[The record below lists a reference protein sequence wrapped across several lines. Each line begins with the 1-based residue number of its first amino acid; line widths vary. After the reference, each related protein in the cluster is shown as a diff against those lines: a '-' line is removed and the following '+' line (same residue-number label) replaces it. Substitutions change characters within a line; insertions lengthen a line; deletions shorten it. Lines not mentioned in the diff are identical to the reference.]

1 MTLYKLLLVDDE
13 QIIREGIVQLVNW
26 DSLGIQVEDAENGIE
41 AYEKIK
47 NMNPDIVITDIK
59 MPGMDG
65 LELIERVKTEF
76 PDIIF
81 IILSG
86 YGEFNFASRAMQYGV
101 KYYLLKPCD
110 EDEITKV
117 LYKVTEELKQNKERQ
132 KFIKKMEEDLQRVI
146 PYVKEQFFRDCVM
159 GRLKDEKD
167 VVYFKELLKLPAEKM
182 RLLLFRLDDNNE
194 FEKRF
199 ALKNLLDYCEKDYS
213 LLSTIIG
220 ENVLL
225 LQKAIPPEKLFSYLE
240 EIKQSFINYCGISFT
255 VAVSSEGF
263 FEQLPDL
270 YDEVMECLE
279 YRFYL
284 GEDCIITRDDVGKK
298 EQSIQSIINFDYQHL
313 ALLIRSGNVN
323 AVCKELKTFF
333 TKLNSNKVDADMV
346 RALCIELY
354 ISIIRQAKLQDL
366 NEYMKQISV
375 LQDIATLDKM
385 FNFIM
390 SIAQEI
396 TEGNYKENQEKNS
409 QIIKTVLK
417 VIEENINFE
426 DLSLSWIAEKIVYMN
441 VDYLGKL
448 FKKEVGKN
456 FSAYL
461 MEKRVEKAKQL
472 LSEESY
478 CKISDIA
485 KCVGYGNNPQYFG
498 QVFKKITGYTPSE
511 YKKML
516 GCQK

>member
-1 MTLYKLLLVDDE
+1 MYKLLLVDDE
-13 QIIREGIVQLVNW
+13 QIIREGIIQLVNW
-26 DSLGIQVEDAENGIE
+26 DYLGIQVDDAENGIE

-47 NMNPDIVITDIK
+47 NTNPDIVITDIK

-65 LELIERVKTEF
+65 LELIERVKREF

-110 EDEITKV
+110 EDEITQVLCKV
-117 LYKVTEELKQNKERQ
+117 LEELKQNKEQ
-132 KFIKKMEEDLQRVI
+132 QEFIKKMEEDLQKII
-146 PYVKEQFFRDCVM
+146 PYVKEQFSRDCVM
-159 GRLKDEKD
+159 GQLKDEKD
-167 VVYFKELLKLPAEKM
+167 VVYFRELLKLPSEKI

-199 ALKNLLDYCEKDYS
+199 ALKNLLDYYGKDYY

-225 LQKAIPPEKLFSYLE
+225 LQKAISLGELFSYLK
-240 EIKQSFINYCGISFT
+240 EIKESFYNYCGISVT
-255 VAVSSEGF
+255 VAISSEGF

-270 YDEVMECLE
+270 YNEVMGYLE
-279 YRFYL
+279 HRFYL
-284 GEDCIITRDDVGKK
+284 GEDCIITRDDVGNKG
-298 EQSIQSIINFDYQHL
+298 QSIQPIINFDYQYL
-313 ALLIRSGNVN
+313 GLLIRSGNID
-323 AVCKELKTFF
+323 AVCKELNTFF
-333 TKLNSNKVDADMV
+333 TKLNNNKFEPDMV
-346 RALCIELY
+346 RALCIEFY
-354 ISIIRQAKLQDL
+354 ISIIRQAKPQNL
-366 NEYMKQISV
+366 NEYMKQISM
-375 LQDIATLDKM
+375 LQNIATLDKM

-390 SIAQEI
+390 SVANEI
-396 TEGNYKENQEKNS
+396 TEEYYKENQAKNS
-409 QIIKTVLK
+409 QIIKTVLR
-417 VIEENINFE
+417 VIEENISFE

-472 LSEESY
+472 LLEESC

-516 GCQK
+516 GYQK